1 MSNPTSHNSVFKEAV
16 VNTPDVKMGYKIGL
30 NALKKPEKIK
40 INLADL
46 SLLEGSLDIDEST
59 RQLYPNE
66 NRWDYAIGY
75 GGKIY
80 FVEFHSA
87 SSKEVKV
94 VINKLNW
101 LIGWLRKEAPLL
113 DRLKIKNGFYWI
125 QSSNF
130 SVLKNSKYYRQAVQ
144 NGILPKSKLN
154 IP

>member
-1 MSNPTSHNSVFKEAV
+1 MSNSGSKVSAFKEAV
-16 VNTPDVKMGYKIGL
+16 INTPDVKMGYMSGL
-30 NALKKPEKIK
+30 NALNRQEKIK

-75 GGKIY
+75 AGKIY

-94 VINKLNW
+94 VIAKLNW
-101 LIGWLRKEAPLL
+101 LKKWLKVAAPIV
-113 DRLKIKNGFYWI
+113 DSLKSDTPFHWI
-125 QSSNF
+125 QSGNF
-130 SVLKNSKYYRQAVQ
+130 KILKDSKFYRQAAQ
-144 NGILPKSKLN
+144 HGILPKPKLN